1 VSVLWQFI
9 SRREACYSSVAVYKL
24 KRNIRLQHW
33 KNIICSLIFMHLSSS
48 EITKSKGHMFLK
60 KPPYFKIRRYIIISI
75 VVWNTE
81 INYNYTWWNFS
92 FVFVRSLTPKNC
104 VLGWL
109 LSKLCVCRGFRSA
122 HLVMLANRDCQISRN
137 QTHYTLLQIVTC
149 LLSFS
154 NSIHKTLSAEP
165 AVARIGK
172 KFFAF
177 YKIWM
182 FITVLKTSRQWTPRM
197 YIFPQLSKFV

>member
-1 VSVLWQFI
+1 MFF
-9 SRREACYSSVAVYKL
+9 
-24 KRNIRLQHW
+24 NIYAPFFFWDNQIQR
-33 KNIICSLIFMHLSSS
+33 
-48 EITKSKGHMFLK
+48 TYVLK

-75 VVWNTE
+75 VVWDTE
-81 INYNYTWWNFS
+81 MNYNYSWWSFS
-92 FVFVRSLTPKNC
+92 FVFVCSLTPKNC

-109 LSKLCVCRGFRSA
+109 LSKLCVCRGVRSA
-122 HLVMLANRDCQISRN
+122 HLVMLANQDCQISRN

-149 LLSFS
+149 MLSFS

-177 YKIWM
+177 YKTWM
-182 FITVLKTSRQWTPRM
+182 FITVLKKHPASGTHECTSFHNYRNL
-197 YIFPQLSKFV
+197 YK